1 MSKVCIHATA
11 VGLNGT
17 AVLIRGPS
25 GSGKSSLALQVLE
38 TVGSGLSD
46 QSIAAVLVS
55 DDQTELS
62 KREGRIYAS
71 PPAALAGLI
80 EVRGQGILNVDY
92 RSDLAVVLVVDLR
105 AATSIER
112 LPEVQDLRT
121 EILGVGIACIA
132 IDPGHFSAASRLRV
146 AWARCEKP

>member
-1 MSKVCIHATA
+1 MSTVCIHATA

-25 GSGKSSLALQVLE
+25 GSGKSSLALHVLE
-38 TVGSGLSD
+38 TVGTGLSD

-62 KREGRIYAS
+62 KRGGRIYAS

-105 AATSIER
+105 PATSIER

-121 EILGVGIACIA
+121 EILGVEIACVA
-132 IDPGHFSAASRLRV
+132 IDPGHFSAVSRLRV